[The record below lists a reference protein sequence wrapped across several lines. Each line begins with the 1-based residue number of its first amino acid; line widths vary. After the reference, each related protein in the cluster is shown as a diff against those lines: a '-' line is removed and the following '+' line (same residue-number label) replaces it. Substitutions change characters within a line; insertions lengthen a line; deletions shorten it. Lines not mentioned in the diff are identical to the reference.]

1 MQIILNGEPVETPDN
16 LTAAALIRHLGLE
29 NERLAMEINQEI
41 APRSRHDEIVIQPND
56 KVEIVH
62 AIGGG

>member
-1 MQIILNGEPVETPDN
+1 MQIIVNGEAVEAPDN
-16 LTAAALIRHLGLE
+16 LTAAELIRHLGLQ
-29 NERLAMEINQEI
+29 NERLAMEINRQI

-56 KVEIVH
+56 KVEIVR

>member
-1 MQIILNGEPVETPDN
+1 MQIILNGEPIQTPDN
-16 LTAAALIRHLGLE
+16 LTAAGLIEHLKLE

-41 APRSRHDEIVIQPND
+41 APRSRYQDIRIQPDD
-56 KVEIVH
+56 KVEIVR